1 MQGLSVKVNPA
12 ILNWALKKA
21 QLSAVVNTA
30 VIEELSRWISG
41 EKTPT
46 FSQIEQVSKKIRV
59 PFGYFFLQDPPE
71 EVFTLVDFRTVDS
84 IHINNPSRD
93 LLDTVDLMSSVQDWM
108 ADYVKESG
116 ADINAVVG
124 TVRITDDVKHTATT
138 IRKELG
144 LAIDWYKNHKQ
155 ATEAFKHLRDSIME
169 LGVLI
174 MMNGVVGNNNHRVL
188 DVEEFRA
195 FTLIN
200 PYAPLIFINSRDA
213 ENGKLF
219 SLLHE
224 YVHVLI
230 GKDSFY
236 NDVYGTA
243 ARVSKEEQF
252 CNAVAAEILVPEN
265 DFIVEWK
272 KRRGKTEEIIDVLA
286 KSFIC
291 SRFVLLRKALTLR
304 MIGQAEYDRVNS
316 LLQMNLEK
324 QKKSSGGDFY
334 RNLNVKWDRRVIQ
347 ALYVSAQSGRTQ
359 YRDIYRL
366 TNTNGKTF
374 HAFIERLGGI

>member
-1 MQGLSVKVNPA
+1 MQGLSINVNPA

-21 QLSAVVNTA
+21 QLSAVDNSS
-30 VIEELSRWISG
+30 VIEELDRWISG

-46 FSQIEQVSKKIRV
+46 FNQIEQVSKKIRV

-71 EVFTLVDFRTVDS
+71 EILTLVDFRTVDS
-84 IHINNPSRD
+84 IHMNNPSRE
-93 LLDTVDLMSSVQDWM
+93 LLDTVDLMSAVQDWM
-108 ADYVKESG
+108 ADYVKENG
-116 ADINAVVG
+116 TDTNAIVG
-124 TVRITDDVKHTATT
+124 TVSVADDVKHAATT
-138 IRKELG
+138 IRDELG
-144 LAIDWYKNHKQ
+144 LAIDWYKNHNN
-155 ATEAFKHLRDSIME
+155 ATEAFKCLRDAIME

-174 MMNGVVGNNNHRVL
+174 MLNGVVGNNTHRVL

-219 SLLHE
+219 SILHE
-224 YVHVLI
+224 FVHVLI

-252 CNAVAAEILVPEN
+252 CNAVAAEILVPDN
-265 DFIVEWK
+265 AFLGEWK
-272 KRRGKTEEIIDVLA
+272 RRQGKTEEIIEALA

-304 MIGQAEYDRVNS
+304 MIGQAEYDRVYS
-316 LLQMNLEK
+316 LLRNNTEK
-324 QKKSSGGDFY
+324 QKRSSGGDFY
-334 RNLNVKWDRRVIQ
+334 RNLNAKWDRRVIQ